1 MKTTKELIKKHDNVF
16 FIILIMIVI
25 SGIALIGEIMYK
37 TDEIWNFQNVYKMY
51 NGLQIYKDANV
62 IITPLFF
69 YIGKFLFGV
78 LGANFLTF
86 RIYNIAINTFLYF
99 IIYLIFKEMLN
110 SKLKSLSYTLII
122 FIGCNT
128 SVRTMSNYTS
138 LAVALFLLGTLLN
151 LKEKGN
157 FILNGIII
165 FLTFMCKQN
174 VGVYYIIAL
183 ILRII
188 FIDKLKRKYII
199 NFAKQIIIFTLL
211 FVVYCIYLYLN
222 HNLYNFIS
230 YCFLGINEF
239 KENFGFETCT
249 VIPTIICIITII
261 LLRIAL
267 IKNKKNVGE
276 KIKKI
281 ECFSIMLLLI
291 GYPIFNEYHLGMGRI
306 LIYVELLIIFDKI
319 MLSEIISKRNFLILT
334 SCLLLLLIMIS
345 TNHFITYLK
354 YIYSNNYD
362 YKVYYGGILDN
373 EIKEDIKQI
382 IEFKESN
389 NKTTIVFGNKAAFY
403 NIVTNESYGA
413 MDLPFL
419 GNFGAKGENGMI
431 EQLENLKETTILL
444 EKNESDLSY
453 QESLKIRNWIKEHF
467 NLVGEIGRYYI
478 YETE

>member
-157 FILNGIII
+157 FILN
-165 FLTFMCKQN
+165 
-174 VGVYYIIAL
+174 
-183 ILRII
+183 
-188 FIDKLKRKYII
+188 
-199 NFAKQIIIFTLL
+199 
-211 FVVYCIYLYLN
+211 
-222 HNLYNFIS
+222 
-230 YCFLGINEF
+230 
-239 KENFGFETCT
+239 
-249 VIPTIICIITII
+249 
-261 LLRIAL
+261 
-267 IKNKKNVGE
+267 
-276 KIKKI
+276 
-281 ECFSIMLLLI
+281 
-291 GYPIFNEYHLGMGRI
+291 
-306 LIYVELLIIFDKI
+306 
-319 MLSEIISKRNFLILT
+319 
-334 SCLLLLLIMIS
+334 
-345 TNHFITYLK
+345 
-354 YIYSNNYD
+354 
-362 YKVYYGGILDN
+362 
-373 EIKEDIKQI
+373 
-382 IEFKESN
+382 
-389 NKTTIVFGNKAAFY
+389 
-403 NIVTNESYGA
+403 
-413 MDLPFL
+413 
-419 GNFGAKGENGMI
+419 
-431 EQLENLKETTILL
+431 
-444 EKNESDLSY
+444 
-453 QESLKIRNWIKEHF
+453 
-467 NLVGEIGRYYI
+467 
-478 YETE
+478 